1 VATVITNALRSTPPG
16 RMQRAAE
23 PLHAYPAVDATVQTD
38 GQKHRNLAID
48 RVLYAS
54 SQSAVLTGIVEFKA
68 SDAK

>member
-1 VATVITNALRSTPPG
+1 
-16 RMQRAAE
+16 MQRAAE